1 MDIRVTSGM
10 IQDIK
15 ADAVIVNLFEGQEP
29 SGATG
34 AIDKA
39 LSGLISALRSN
50 GDLKGKLNE
59 VTALYPRGAI
69 LAGRVIV
76 VGLGK
81 ADEFTLDRARQ
92 AAGSAAKKAR
102 DLGSKSLATV
112 TFGAGG
118 LDTPAAAQATIE
130 GFLLG
135 LYEFRAHKST
145 PAERGPVESLTL
157 VEADASK
164 LAAVEA
170 GTPAA
175 AQATIEGIALGLYE
189 FRAHKS
195 TPAERGPVESLTLV
209 EADASKLAAV
219 EAGARV
225 GRILA
230 EATSFARDL
239 VNQPSNHMTPH
250 ILADAARDIA
260 AQNKLKCEVLGL
272 EQVAELEMGA
282 FMSVT
287 RGSDEPP
294 QFIILEHKPEA
305 GQPVIFVGKGITFD
319 SGGISIKPS
328 EKMEDMKGDMAGAA
342 AVIGA
347 MQAVAQLDLPMH
359 VVALAPACENLPSGH
374 AYKPG
379 DVLKAMNGK
388 TIEVISTDAEG
399 RLILADAL
407 CYAAR
412 YNPSAVIDLATL
424 TGACVIALGDMVA
437 AGIFATD
444 DDLSARLREAAAK
457 AGEKLWPLPL
467 YEEYKDKIKSEV
479 ADMKNSGGRYGGVGA
494 SAIFLKEFTSYPWA
508 HLDIAAM
515 SLNDSNSPYI
525 PKGGTGFGVRTL
537 VEFLRARVPS

>member
-1 MDIRVTSGM
+1 MDIRTTSGM
-10 IQDIK
+10 IQYIK
-15 ADAVIVNLFEGQEP
+15 ADAVIDNLIEGKGP

-39 LSGLISALRSN
+39 LSGMISALRET

-59 VTALYPRGAI
+59 VTVLYPRGAI

-92 AAGSAAKKAR
+92 AAGSAAKKAH
-102 DLGSKSLATV
+102 DLGGKSIAAI
-112 TFGAGG
+112 TFGAGAG
-118 LDTPAAAQATIE
+118 EFDAQAAAQATVE
-130 GFLLG
+130 GILLG
-135 LYEFRAHKST
+135 LYEFRVHKS
-145 PAERGPVESLTL
+145 A
-157 VEADASK
+157 
-164 LAAVEA
+164 
-170 GTPAA
+170 
-175 AQATIEGIALGLYE
+175 
-189 FRAHKS
+189 
-195 TPAERGPVESLTLV
+195 PAERGPVESLTLV

-230 EATSFARDL
+230 EATNFARDL

-250 ILADAARDIA
+250 ILADAARDMA
-260 AQNKLKCEVLGL
+260 AQNKLKYEVLGL
-272 EQVAELEMGA
+272 EQMAELGMGA
-282 FMSVT
+282 FMGVT
-287 RGSDEPP
+287 QGSDEPP
-294 QFIILEHKPEA
+294 QFILLEHKPDA

-359 VVALAPACENLPSGH
+359 VVAFAPACENLPSGH

-412 YNPSAVIDLATL
+412 YNPAAVIDLATL

-437 AGIFATD
+437 AGIFSND
-444 DDLSARLREAAAK
+444 DDLSARLSEAATK
-457 AGEKLWPLPL
+457 AGEKLWRLPL

-479 ADMKNSGGRYGGVGA
+479 ADMKNTGGRGGGVGA

-508 HLDIAAM
+508 HLDIAPM
-515 SLNDSNSPYI
+515 SLNDSNSPYT

>member
-1 MDIRVTSGM
+1 VDIRVTSGM

-15 ADAVIVNLFEGQEP
+15 ADAVIVNIFEGQEP

-39 LSGLISALRSN
+39 LSGMINTLKNN
-50 GDLKGKLNE
+50 GDVRGKLNE
-59 VTALYPRGAI
+59 VTVLYPRDEM

-81 ADEFTLDRARQ
+81 AEEFTLDRARQ
-92 AAGSAAKKAR
+92 AVGSAAQKAR
-102 DLGSKSLATV
+102 DLGAQSIATIV
-112 TFGAGG
+112 FGAGAGG
-118 LDTPAAAQATIE
+118 LDTQAAAQATVE
-130 GFLLG
+130 GIVLG
-135 LYEFRAHKST
+135 LYEFRIHKST
-145 PAERGPVESLTL
+145 PAERGPVESLTV
-157 VEADASK
+157 VEADSNK

-170 GTPAA
+170 GV
-175 AQATIEGIALGLYE
+175 
-189 FRAHKS
+189 H
-195 TPAERGPVESLTLV
+195 
-209 EADASKLAAV
+209 
-219 EAGARV
+219 V

-250 ILADAARDIA
+250 ILADAARDMA
-260 AQNKLKCEVLGL
+260 AQNKLKYEVLGR
-272 EQVAELEMGA
+272 EQMAELGMGA
-282 FMSVT
+282 LMGVT
-287 RGSDEPP
+287 QGSDEPP
-294 QFIILEHKPEA
+294 QLIILEHKPEA

-328 EKMEDMKGDMAGAA
+328 DKMEDMKGDMAGAA

-347 MQAVAQLDLPMH
+347 MQAVAQLDLPLH

-412 YNPSAVIDLATL
+412 YNPAAVIDLATL

-437 AGIFATD
+437 AGIFSND
-444 DDLSARLREAAAK
+444 DELSSKLRGAASK

-467 YEEYKDKIKSEV
+467 YAEYKDKIKSQV
-479 ADMKNSGGRYGGVGA
+479 ADMKNTGGRYGGVGT
-494 SAIFLKEFTSYPWA
+494 SAIFLQEFTSFPWA

-515 SLNDSNSPYI
+515 SLNDSNGPYI
-525 PKGGTGFGVRTL
+525 PKGGTGYGARTL
-537 VEFLRARVPS
+537 VEFLRARVSS